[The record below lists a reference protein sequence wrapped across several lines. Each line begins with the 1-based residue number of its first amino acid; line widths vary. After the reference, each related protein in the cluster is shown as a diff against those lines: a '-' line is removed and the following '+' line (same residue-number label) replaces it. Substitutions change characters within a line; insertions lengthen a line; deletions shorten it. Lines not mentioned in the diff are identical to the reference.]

1 MRAHSITG
9 AGAGRRGGLR
19 SAAMLCLAAPTSAD
33 WTARA
38 LAQLDEVLVDHAH
51 CERKA
56 AGMAVQLLFRY
67 PEHAFLQEPLSRLAR
82 EELAHFEEVLRI
94 LAARG
99 IPLRRQKPAAYAG
112 RLRSEIRSGGSGQLV
127 DTLLCSA
134 LIEARSCE
142 RFRLLAE
149 AVDDAELAAFYRGL
163 LAAEARHHRVYVEL
177 ALQLAPEAPVRERL
191 AALSAWEARAI
202 AEGPPRARM
211 HG

>member
-1 MRAHSITG
+1 
-9 AGAGRRGGLR
+9 
-19 SAAMLCLAAPTSAD
+19 MLGLAAPTAPD

-51 CERKA
+51 CEKKA

-94 LAARG
+94 LAERG
-99 IPLRRQKPAAYAG
+99 VAFRRQKPAAYAG
-112 RLRSEIRSGGSGQLV
+112 RLRAEIRASDPERLV

-149 AVDDAELAAFYRGL
+149 AVADAPLAGFYRGL
-163 LAAEARHHRVYVEL
+163 LAAEARHHRIYLEL
-177 ALQLAPEAPVRERL
+177 ALELAPDAAVRERL
-191 AALSAWEARAI
+191 GELAAWEARVV

>member
-1 MRAHSITG
+1 
-9 AGAGRRGGLR
+9 
-19 SAAMLCLAAPTSAD
+19 MLCLAAPTPAD

-51 CERKA
+51 CEKKA

-94 LAARG
+94 LAERG
-99 IPLRRQKPAAYAG
+99 VGFRRQKPAAYAG
-112 RLRSEIRSGGSGQLV
+112 RLRSEIRTGDPEHLL

-149 AVDDAELAAFYRGL
+149 AVADASLAAFYRGL
-163 LAAEARHHRVYVEL
+163 LAAEARHHRMYVEL
-177 ALQLAPEAPVRERL
+177 ALQLAPEPEVEERL
-191 AALSAWEARAI
+191 AELAAWEARAI
-202 AEGPPRARM
+202 AEGPARARM